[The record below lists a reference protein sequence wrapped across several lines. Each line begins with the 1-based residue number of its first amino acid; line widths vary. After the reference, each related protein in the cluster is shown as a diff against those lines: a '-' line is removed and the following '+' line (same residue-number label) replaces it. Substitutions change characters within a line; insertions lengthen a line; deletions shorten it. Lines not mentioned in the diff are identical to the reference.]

1 MSSIPTRS
9 DSGIRPRSGA
19 DLRLC
24 CPSDDLQTTAPP
36 AEQLPVIAK
45 HEVNPGAAAAVAVAP
60 SLKGE
65 DAAFEG
71 EDAPHAA
78 GRFRIVERRR
88 NRQHNQSP
96 VTTLKQMPALVVL
109 ERIPVP
115 VLAIAHDGSFLFTN
129 TAFAEMVGREPD
141 EVLSLRFHQI
151 FCRVPASES
160 LLSVVHSLAN
170 NVVEL
175 VHTDGSIVRALMSR
189 SALIGADDQ
198 FALAVFQDLTEQL
211 WNSSGLDEW
220 VDEEAPVFAEFEDHT
235 GVAAKGR

>member
-1 MSSIPTRS
+1 MPSIPTRS
-9 DSGIRPRSGA
+9 ETGIRPRSGA

-24 CPSDDLQTTAPP
+24 CPSDDSKTTAPP

-60 SLKGE
+60 SLQ
-65 DAAFEG
+65 G
-71 EDAPHAA
+71 EDAPHAV
-78 GRFRIVERRR
+78 GRFRFVERRR

-96 VTTLKQMPALVVL
+96 MTTLKQMPALVVL

-151 FCRVPASES
+151 FCRVPACEP
-160 LLSVVHSLAN
+160 LLSVVHALAN

-175 VHTDGSIVRALMSR
+175 AHTDGSIVRALMSR
-189 SALIGADDQ
+189 SALRGADDQ

-220 VDEEAPVFAEFEDHT
+220 VDEEAQVFTEFEDRT
-235 GVAAKGR
+235 ALAKGR